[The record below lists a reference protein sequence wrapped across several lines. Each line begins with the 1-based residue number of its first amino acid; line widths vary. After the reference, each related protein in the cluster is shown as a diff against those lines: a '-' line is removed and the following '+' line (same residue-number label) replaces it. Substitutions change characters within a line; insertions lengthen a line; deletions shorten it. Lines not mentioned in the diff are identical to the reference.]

1 MALEFGA
8 WRALVFPGKEF
19 FLPSRSPIGIALATA
34 ILGAICP
41 IAAAQSNA
49 PGDLLLTREG
59 VEIGG
64 QVARYHYE
72 EPGLIDITG
81 NRAGVVGVFTF
92 VNPVPRLFTRI
103 DVRESYGSLKY
114 EGSGTINGVP
124 DWITEARIVSGKDF
138 LPGES
143 ISLSPYVGLGYRFLY
158 NDLRGYSSTGNVG
171 YRRYSNYSYAPI
183 GLTSR
188 ISIGEQWV
196 LAPTLEYDFFING
209 RQTTQLTDSG
219 IPGSAD
225 FTNEQK
231 KGHGYRAYL
240 MVESDRWAFGPW
252 IHYWN
257 IETSDTVP
265 AGTLNGIPQVGTEP
279 HNWTREVGFEIRYRF

>member
-64 QVARYHYE
+64 QVARYHYA

-81 NRAGVVGVFTF
+81 NRAGVVGLFTF

-103 DVRESYGSLKY
+103 DVRESYGSLRY
-114 EGSGTINGVP
+114 EGSGTQTGIP

-143 ISLSPYVGLGYRFLY
+143 ISLSPYLGLGYRFLY

-188 ISIGEQWV
+188 IRFGEQWV
-196 LAPTLEYDFFING
+196 LAPTLEYDAFIRG
-209 RQTTQLTDSG
+209 RQVSKLSDAGLG
-219 IPGSAD
+219 IPDVNSTQNGG
-225 FTNEQK
+225 F
-231 KGHGYRAYL
+231 GYRVSIMA
-240 MVESDRWAFGPW
+240 ETGHWAFGPW
-252 IHYWN
+252 LHYWH
-257 IETSDTVP
+257 IRDSDIDATTLRLEP
-265 AGTLNGIPQVGTEP
+265 A
-279 HNWTREVGFEIRYRF
+279 NWTREAGFEVRYRF